1 MDGEETTEER
11 REVARVM
18 DSHSAKEEKQK
29 ERLQKK
35 KGNKGRRKEERRMHQ
50 FLKKRKS
57 LNAKFSC
64 SHVLGILDDCHCRI
78 DK

>member
-11 REVARVM
+11 TEVARVM

-35 KGNKGRRKEERRMHQ
+35 GNKGRGKKERRMHQ